1 MSLLEPE
8 NGNEFEDQR
17 SGTCVTQSASM
28 DLTPRSVQSSDQQ
41 EQLNSNEKQSTANT
55 TPCTEAA
62 FIGGA
67 QLKMFIQQLIHNLN
81 EEKRQK
87 RALQEENRA
96 LQSQLE
102 EVLKKNPKH
111 VPVTRAKSAP
121 ERPDLEVRS
130 SKPEI
135 FIFPEMNEMPKIS
148 GKLNSVNK
156 KLSSIRSEADGA
168 ETYERNVE
176 LPNMKNVVPAVSQVY
191 FSSAVDELAK
201 AKLQIRSMLIWQ
213 VSHSVLYCILP
224 KNCDEAFFLYPFRL

>member
-41 EQLNSNEKQSTANT
+41 EQRNCNEKQTTANT
-55 TPCTEAA
+55 APCTEAT

-67 QLKMFIQQLIHNLN
+67 QLKLFIEQLICNLN
-81 EEKRQK
+81 DEKRQK
-87 RALQEENRA
+87 EALQEENIA
-96 LQSQLE
+96 LKSQLE
-102 EVLKKNPKH
+102 EVLKNNPKQH
-111 VPVTRAKSAP
+111 APVTRAKSAP
-121 ERPDLEVRS
+121 ERPDVEVQR

-156 KLSSIRSEADGA
+156 TLSSIRSEADGA

-176 LPNMKNVVPAVSQVY
+176 LPNMKSAVPAVSQVY
-191 FSSAVDELAK
+191 FFSAVDQLAK
-201 AKLQIRSMLIWQ
+201 AKTQLHSMLIRQ
-213 VSHSVLYCILP
+213 VSHS
-224 KNCDEAFFLYPFRL
+224 FLYHILS